1 MLLKNSTE
9 TFVIIDI
16 SILPP
21 LSYSSYNEYM
31 KIVGFSE
38 LEKDGASEGKLSQL
52 KLGTHRLKT
61 MIDALCLHTVVYAC
75 FPFLSERN

>member
-1 MLLKNSTE
+1 M
-9 TFVIIDI
+9 
-16 SILPP
+16 
-21 LSYSSYNEYM
+21 
-31 KIVGFSE
+31 
-38 LEKDGASEGKLSQL
+38 DGASEGKLSQL